1 MDIQRLSHTLADGDR
16 IVITN
21 STLLSLS
28 GRILKIA
35 TLEELPALDSRY
47 WAEMQAATVRRI
59 LEEWCVEL
67 VALIGYHYGRP
78 GHGQELRFF
87 ILQIDGNWY
96 DVKRRPLDITL
107 EITA

>member
-1 MDIQRLSHTLADGDR
+1 VDIQNLSHTLAEGDR
-16 IVITN
+16 IVN
-21 STLLSLS
+21 ANAALGSVR
-28 GRILKIA
+28 GRILHIA
-35 TLEELPALDSRY
+35 TLAELPALDGSY
-47 WAEMQAATVRRI
+47 WAEMKAATIRRI
-59 LEEWCVEL
+59 LAEWCVEL

-96 DVKRRPLDITL
+96 DLKRRPLDITL